1 MDIGLG
7 QYFPE
12 KGPTRSYHPPHGHW
26 EKKEFDL
33 KGHWGGLLSHRPF
46 LLIHLKAEVTGC
58 HLSRDRSRVSLRKPG
73 SVRTYSQCL
82 VTEPWL
88 IFWTS
93 LGNPEISSSGQSP
106 TKPAGAQAISIFR
119 SGFPCWDS
127 SLYLLTSC
135 SPPTNDCFL
144 EGGAILLSCV
154 GWGAAPQNVC
164 SVLLF
169 FPASSISRSKP
180 HLLLWEKWHNTQHDC
195 EEEKLNVKILF
206 LTNILS

>member
-1 MDIGLG
+1 MGFHPKFKLKKKFKFQCKLVWSIPLSHWI
-7 QYFPE
+7 
-12 KGPTRSYHPPHGHW
+12 KGKSCVICGYRPWTVLSWKGAHEVLSSPHGHW

-93 LGNPEISSSGQSP
+93 LGNPEVSSSGQSP
-106 TKPAGAQAISIFR
+106 TKPAGTQAISIFR

-127 SLYLLTSC
+127 SLHLLTSC
-135 SPPTNDCFL
+135 YPRQMTAF
-144 EGGAILLSCV
+144 
-154 GWGAAPQNVC
+154 
-164 SVLLF
+164 
-169 FPASSISRSKP
+169 
-180 HLLLWEKWHNTQHDC
+180 
-195 EEEKLNVKILF
+195 
-206 LTNILS
+206 